1 MSRERTDSRE
11 STEIRAIIICRGRS
25 DKKAREARLGDGRGT
40 RSRDFGWWGGREKN
54 GPAGER
60 GLAAANSIVCANN
73 VARRILAGYLSV
85 CTGESGSYASTLH
98 SWVSD
103 RGRHTW
109 GVLVSKRSSHS
120 VGSIVKQSRI
130 LFRNF
135 DDEEMESRTA
145 CNVRGLALSRNPI
158 IFISFGVITWR
169 VGDLINLQTARI
181 AGNND

>member
-40 RSRDFGWWGGREKN
+40 RSRDFGWWGGREKMDRQ
-54 GPAGER
+54 GREDLPLQTPLFVR
-60 GLAAANSIVCANN
+60 TMLH
-73 VARRILAGYLSV
+73 AGYLQDI
-85 CTGESGSYASTLH
+85 CLFAQESPDH
-98 SWVSD
+98 M
-103 RGRHTW
+103 HP
-109 GVLVSKRSSHS
+109 
-120 VGSIVKQSRI
+120 GSILESRIGDDIRGVSLWANDPRTLSSLSSQSRI